1 MSNVTQFVLF
11 PFSWSRNCK
20 FFVNVKYFIVLRV
33 LPNYLYRITYI
44 VRLETKCKDR
54 SQNVIRF
61 YKVEIEA
68 IKAIKA
74 IKCGKFDVNRR
85 KQNSDMYI
93 TISCQISAVKSD
105 SSFICILLYIRVI
118 KIPVIL
124 NKYSLN
130 LLFIQ
135 FDISFMN
142 SCIETNSLKCCWQCT
157 VPWIITEI
165 YSRNLFNLVTI
176 FA

>member
-1 MSNVTQFVLF
+1 MSRSVAK
-11 PFSWSRNCK
+11 RNTI
-20 FFVNVKYFIVLRV
+20 FQGRD
-33 LPNYLYRITYI
+33 RRI
-44 VRLETKCKDR
+44 VRKL
-54 SQNVIRF
+54 
-61 YKVEIEA
+61 
-68 IKAIKA
+68 KAIKS
-74 IKCGKFDVNRR
+74 GKFDVNLR

-157 VPWIITEI
+157 VAWIITEI

-176 FA
+176 FP

>member
-1 MSNVTQFVLF
+1 MSRSVAK
-11 PFSWSRNCK
+11 RNTIFQGRDRK
-20 FFVNVKYFIVLRV
+20 
-33 LPNYLYRITYI
+33 I
-44 VRLETKCKDR
+44 VRKL
-54 SQNVIRF
+54 
-61 YKVEIEA
+61 
-68 IKAIKA
+68 KAIKS
-74 IKCGKFDVNRR
+74 GKFDVNLR

-142 SCIETNSLKCCWQCT
+142 SCIETNSLKRCWQCT
-157 VPWIITEI
+157 VAWIITEI
-165 YSRNLFNLVTI
+165 YSKNLFNLVTI
-176 FA
+176 FP

>member
-1 MSNVTQFVLF
+1 MQIFCE
-11 PFSWSRNCK
+11 CK
-20 FFVNVKYFIVLRV
+20 ILYCIVRV
-33 LPNYLYRITYI
+33 LSNYLYRITGI
-44 VRLETKCKDR
+44 VRLETKYKDR
-54 SQNVIRF
+54 WQNVIRF
-61 YKVEIEA
+61 FKVEIEA

-74 IKCGKFDVNRR
+74 IKSGKFDVNRWE
-85 KQNSDMYI
+85 QNSDMYI

-105 SSFICILLYIRVI
+105 SSFIYILLYIRVI

-157 VPWIITEI
+157 VARIITEI